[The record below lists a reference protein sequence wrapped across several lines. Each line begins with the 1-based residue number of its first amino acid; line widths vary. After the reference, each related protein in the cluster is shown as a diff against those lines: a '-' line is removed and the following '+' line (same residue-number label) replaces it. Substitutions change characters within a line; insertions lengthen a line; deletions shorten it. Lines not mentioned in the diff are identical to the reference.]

1 LKLKSNYEEILEM
14 TQATNG
20 LRSSRYLKTRVAAA
34 VLVAGGLATTVSL
47 TGASAS
53 VHSHVVKKVV
63 ISTFKSAKVGTILS
77 DSRTLYTLKPNAN
90 ACTAACHKI
99 WIPVY
104 LPTGQAKATAGT
116 GVNAAKLGVKTVAG
130 GRQVT
135 YGGKTLFWFFEDKT
149 AGQVKGNV
157 TDTWGKWTDIVLVKP
172 AGTTTTTVSGGGGG
186 VGF

>member
-1 LKLKSNYEEILEM
+1 M
-14 TQATNG
+14 TKATNG
-20 LRSSRYLKTRVAAA
+20 LRSHRYLKARVLAA
-34 VLVAGGLATTVSL
+34 VVVAGGLATTVSM

-53 VHSHVVKKVV
+53 VHSHATSKVV

-77 DSRTLYTLKPNAN
+77 DGRTLYTLKPSAT

-99 WIPVY
+99 WIPIY
-104 LPTGQAKATAGT
+104 LPTGQSKATAGP
-116 GVNAAKLGVKTVAG
+116 GVNAAKLGVKTVSG
-130 GRQVT
+130 KRQVT

-157 TDTWGKWTDIVLVKP
+157 TDVWGKWADIVLVKP
-172 AGTTTTTVSGGGGG
+172 AGTTTTTTGGGGGG

>member
-1 LKLKSNYEEILEM
+1 MSNQEEIFEM

-20 LRSSRYLKTRVAAA
+20 LRSHRYLKARVVAA

-47 TGASAS
+47 TNASAS
-53 VHSHVVKKVV
+53 VHSHTVKRVV
-63 ISTFKSAKVGTILS
+63 ISTFKGAKVGTILS
-77 DSRTLYTLKPNAN
+77 DGRTLYTLKPSAT
-90 ACTAACHKI
+90 ACTAACHKV

-116 GVNAAKLGVKTVAG
+116 GVTASKLGVKTVAG

-135 YGGKTLFWFFEDKT
+135 YGGKTLFWFFLDKT
-149 AGQVKGNV
+149 AGQVKGNL
-157 TDTWGKWTDIVLVKP
+157 TDTWGKWADIVLVKP
-172 AGTTTTTVSGGGGG
+172 AGGTTTTTAAGGGG